1 MPFDPE
7 GDLYTAE
14 PKLLSIDCFPT
25 FFPRPAPP
33 DYDLI
38 MAASTRYH
46 RVPGELRPSMDASPR
61 DEDLGVLLI
70 DPHASDDEDTPPSKE
85 HRFSIYPTAI
95 LRSLAICV
103 FTTSFVLLIVGKR
116 TRSIAAIVFIGIAI
130 VRNFLVVIHHIFS
143 KHLRL
148 EFRHRSPRTR
158 KSSRKCPEWVKH
170 GRLHLFLDLVL
181 VTVLFITTIVSTQAP
196 YRYRYYYYENTP
208 VIAAGC
214 ILAFIGILCY
224 SLSIPDLGRPSNI
237 TISGGIAFSY
247 HKNKQHDQTEQPQ
260 VYRDVEAS
268 GGLGVQSRKTGADSP
283 IVV

>member
-46 RVPGELRPSMDASPR
+46 RVDPGELRLSMDASPG
-61 DEDLGVLLI
+61 DEDLGVLLLE
-70 DPHASDDEDTPPSKE
+70 PHGSDDEDTSPPNE
-85 HRFSIYPTAI
+85 HRFSVYPTAI
-95 LRSLAICV
+95 LRAISICV

-116 TRSIAAIVFIGIAI
+116 TYSIPAIVFIGIAI
-130 VRNFLVVIHHIFS
+130 FRNLLVVIHHIFS
-143 KHLRL
+143 KYLRL
-148 EFRHRSPRTR
+148 EFRNRSRRGR
-158 KSSRKCPEWVKH
+158 KPSRKCPEWAKQ
-170 GRLHLFLDLVL
+170 GRLHLLLDLVL
-181 VTVLFITTIVSTQAP
+181 VLVLSITTGVATRSP

-214 ILAFIGILCY
+214 ILAFVGM
-224 SLSIPDLGRPSNI
+224 
-237 TISGGIAFSY
+237 
-247 HKNKQHDQTEQPQ
+247 
-260 VYRDVEAS
+260 
-268 GGLGVQSRKTGADSP
+268 
-283 IVV
+283 